1 MIEIRSALRL
11 YLVADPEHCRGDLST
26 AVESA
31 LRGGVTMVQ
40 LRAKHLSDLE
50 TLNLAGQLCAL
61 CRNADVPFLVND
73 RVDIALAANADG
85 VHLGVDDLPLE
96 TARELGGSTFV
107 IGYSPE
113 SADQVRSAKARGAD
127 YLGIGPVFGT
137 QTKGDAGD
145 VLGLPEFTNRIRLG
159 GLPSVGIGG
168 ITADN
173 VRSVIEAGADGVAVV
188 SAILGAEDPES
199 AARQLSRNS

>member
-1 MIEIRSALRL
+1 MTDIPSALRT
-11 YLVADPEHCRGDLST
+11 YLVADPDHCRGDLPA

-50 TLNLAGQLCAL
+50 TLSLALQLAALCA
-61 CRNADVPFLVND
+61 NVDVPLLVND
-73 RVDIALAANADG
+73 RLDIALAAKADG

-96 TARELGGSTFV
+96 AARNLGGSNFV

-113 SADQVRSAKARGAD
+113 SSDQLRSAKARGAD

-137 QTKGDAGD
+137 QTKSDAG
-145 VLGLPEFTNRIRLG
+145 VALGLQEFTNRIRLG

-168 ITADN
+168 ITAAN

-188 SAILGAEDPES
+188 SAILGAVDPES